1 MALTANRYNE
11 RFAVGWQLPLPVAAN
26 TRIFKGG
33 FVCLN
38 AAGYLVPASDTA
50 GLRCIGV
57 ARDGSDNSTG
67 AAGDNAVV
75 VVTQGSIVVGKSGAV
90 NADLGKTAFCLD
102 DETVALSGTNSI
114 TAGVILGVEDSAHVR
129 VRFDANAA

>member
-11 RFAVGWQLPLPVAAN
+11 RFAAGWQLPLPVAAD
-26 TRIFKGG
+26 TQIFKGG

-50 GLRCIGV
+50 GLRFLGV
-57 ARDGSDNSTG
+57 ARDGSDNSAG
-67 AAGDNAVV
+67 AAGDKAVV

-90 NADLGKTAFCLD
+90 NADLGKTAFCVD
-102 DETVALSGTNSI
+102 DETVALSSTNAVK
-114 TAGVILGVEDSAHVR
+114 AGLIVAVEDASHVR
-129 VRFDANAA
+129 VRYDAGDE